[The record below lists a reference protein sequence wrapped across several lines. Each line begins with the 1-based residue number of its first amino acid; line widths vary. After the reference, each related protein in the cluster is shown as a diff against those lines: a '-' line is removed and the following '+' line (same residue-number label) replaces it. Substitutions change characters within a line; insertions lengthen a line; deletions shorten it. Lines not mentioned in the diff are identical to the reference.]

1 MIRNYFI
8 LIVIALSLIVTSCV
22 SKKKFVEM
30 QNGRLQAEDM
40 VKQLTEENNT
50 RARRIEALIA
60 DFEIMKN
67 ELLES
72 NAIKDQYI
80 DSLNARIFVLNENL
94 DQKSQSLQET
104 SFNLDFEKE
113 RLTNALKSKDGSIK
127 SLQSSFN
134 LDFEKQRLTQA
145 LESRNRIIK
154 ELESQ
159 VDQLESDITNSSS
172 LLDQKNYDLNLL
184 QDKVK
189 MLISQNESSDG
200 KINDLQAKL
209 DQAVEETNNLNNQL
223 KEKDAIITR
232 LENNVKL
239 LKGQIGGNQ

>member
-50 RARRIEALIA
+50 RARRIEALIT

-80 DSLNARIFVLNENL
+80 DSLNSVIFSLNESL
-94 DQKSQSLQET
+94 DQKSQTLQET
-104 SFNLDFEKE
+104 
-113 RLTNALKSKDGSIK
+113 
-127 SLQSSFN
+127 SFN

-159 VDQLESDITNSSS
+159 VDQLENDITSSSS
-172 LLDQKNYDLNLL
+172 LLDQKNYDINLL

-189 MLISQNESSDG
+189 MLNSEKEASDERLT
-200 KINDLQAKL
+200 NLQAKL
-209 DQAVEETNNLNNQL
+209 DKAVAETNKLKDQL
-223 KEKDAIITR
+223 KEKDTIITR

-239 LKGQIGGNQ
+239 LKGQIGGN

>member
-50 RARRIEALIA
+50 RARRIEALIT

-80 DSLNARIFVLNENL
+80 DSLNSVIFSLNESL
-94 DQKSQSLQET
+94 DQKSQTLQET
-104 SFNLDFEKE
+104 
-113 RLTNALKSKDGSIK
+113 
-127 SLQSSFN
+127 SFN

-159 VDQLESDITNSSS
+159 VDQLENDITSSSS
-172 LLDQKNYDLNLL
+172 LLDQKNYDINLL

-189 MLISQNESSDG
+189 MLNSEKEASDQRLTS
-200 KINDLQAKL
+200 LQAKL
-209 DQAVEETNNLNNQL
+209 DKAVAETNKLKDQL
-223 KEKDAIITR
+223 KEKDTIITR

-239 LKGQIGGNQ
+239 LKGQIGGN

>member
-104 SFNLDFEKE
+104 
-113 RLTNALKSKDGSIK
+113 
-127 SLQSSFN
+127 SFN